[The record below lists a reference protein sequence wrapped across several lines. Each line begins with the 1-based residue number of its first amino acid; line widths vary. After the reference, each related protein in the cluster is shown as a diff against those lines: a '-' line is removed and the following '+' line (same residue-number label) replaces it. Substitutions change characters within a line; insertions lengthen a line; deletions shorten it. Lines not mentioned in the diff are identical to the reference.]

1 MTSEQLDIERIVRE
15 VIRRLAE
22 TPDLARDATSTAKS
36 PMRKPPVSSSAQK
49 NSCLQLS
56 ERVVTTALLD
66 RKLDGVKQVVVP
78 VRAIVTPAV
87 RDMLRKR
94 RIAIVEG
101 TETEKDVACE
111 TKWFLAVVD
120 PASDFGSATAAVAA
134 ELGDAQRWDGDC
146 VVKAIQKV
154 TDAVVDEGCTGI
166 VLTSQPSVALC
177 RGNRHSAI
185 RAAWG
190 VDVAAVKEAVRSIG
204 ANVLVVN
211 PSIHS
216 VFELRGILRE
226 FVSGNH
232 ACPEPYRT
240 AFES

>member
-1 MTSEQLDIERIVRE
+1 MTREQVDIERIVRE

-22 TPDLARDATSTAKS
+22 TPDLALDETKTTE
-36 PMRKPPVSSSAQK
+36 PPVRKPPGSPSAQK
-49 NSCLQLS
+49 NSRLQLS

-66 RKLDGVKQVVVP
+66 RKLDGIKQIVVP

-87 RDMLRKR
+87 RDMLRKK
-94 RIAIVEG
+94 RIAVVEG
-101 TETEKDVACE
+101 AEAEKDVACRA
-111 TKWFLAVVD
+111 KWFLAVVD
-120 PASDFGSATAAVAA
+120 PTGDFGSRAAAVAA

-146 VVKAIQKV
+146 VVKAIRRV

-166 VLTSQPSVALC
+166 VFTSQPSVALC
-177 RGNRHSAI
+177 RGNRHSGV

-190 VDVAAVKEAVRSIG
+190 VDVAAVKEAVQSIG

-211 PSIHS
+211 PALHS

-226 FVSGNH
+226 FASGNH
-232 ACPEPYRT
+232 TCPKQYRD
-240 AFES
+240 ALES